1 MMVILDD
8 LGYLLLFLS
17 TVLIGN
23 SLDVDLRHWLLS
35 EWSRGTG
42 RLLLLL
48 VRQMFVCIEYDLIF
62 FYILIKDEGITSY

>member
-8 LGYLLLFLS
+8 LGYLLLLFLS
-17 TVLIGN
+17 IVLIGN
-23 SLDVDLRHWLLS
+23 SLDIDLRHWLLS

-42 RLLLLL
+42 RLLLL

-62 FYILIKDEGITSY
+62 FYILIKDERITSY

>member
-8 LGYLLLFLS
+8 LGYMLLLFLS
-17 TVLIGN
+17 IVLIGN

-42 RLLLLL
+42 RLLLL
-48 VRQMFVCIEYDLIF
+48 V
-62 FYILIKDEGITSY
+62 